1 MYGNNCY
8 KVFSDTKKAVNEA
21 QNTCENHGGYLA
33 HISDE
38 QENEFVTSLL
48 DGGDA
53 WIGLN
58 SLRTPD
64 KWKWIDSNKSLL
76 ADKAIMWAPGNSQVV
91 GKNPDCVRLAGD
103 GTWANVPCRQELDY
117 VCEISADQCP
127 HDFAPFREK
136 CYKVGFSE
144 ERFDHAVEV
153 CSEEGAI
160 LAVVH
165 DKDENDFINTL
176 RPLGDLWIGYYD
188 HDGDQIFEWVDGE
201 QHDFTYWWSGQQP
214 LASRRNESVCV
225 KMDEAS
231 DHGYWSGDKCG
242 EEKNFVCQ
250 MDGEQ
255 PPKSTKCP
263 PEYDYWMGQCYG
275 YHSTEMAYGEAERA
289 CEEKGAGLVWVTN
302 AYENE
307 MLRTTYVASEFW
319 IGLTDVL
326 EEGQFQWTQGKGGLR
341 YKNWQGGKTSPVG
354 WAKDRN
360 CVQMNSDGTWS
371 NVPCS
376 QPLSFVCKYDLG
388 R

>member
-144 ERFDHAVEV
+144 
-153 CSEEGAI
+153 
-160 LAVVH
+160 
-165 DKDENDFINTL
+165 
-176 RPLGDLWIGYYD
+176 
-188 HDGDQIFEWVDGE
+188 
-201 QHDFTYWWSGQQP
+201 
-214 LASRRNESVCV
+214 
-225 KMDEAS
+225 
-231 DHGYWSGDKCG
+231 
-242 EEKNFVCQ
+242 
-250 MDGEQ
+250 
-255 PPKSTKCP
+255 
-263 PEYDYWMGQCYG
+263 
-275 YHSTEMAYGEAERA
+275 
-289 CEEKGAGLVWVTN
+289 
-302 AYENE
+302 
-307 MLRTTYVASEFW
+307 
-319 IGLTDVL
+319 
-326 EEGQFQWTQGKGGLR
+326 
-341 YKNWQGGKTSPVG
+341 
-354 WAKDRN
+354 
-360 CVQMNSDGTWS
+360 
-371 NVPCS
+371 
-376 QPLSFVCKYDLG
+376 
-388 R
+388 